1 MAPETPKGV
10 SARLLTMK
18 FMQRAAASASS
29 TGSPESE
36 GPSAK
41 KRKLGDSAA
50 DGRFNVNID
59 QASIKAALEQQEA
72 TRQAALRAHT
82 TEDTQWVLNT
92 SWSRSGEAKPAKE
105 PLKII
110 YVGYGDTD
118 AANDSENDYDEAS
131 IGRTSTRAI
140 QPVSNRDICINIQN
154 LWSLEQAELTCGQ
167 NPEAT
172 RRRSDDGESSEE
184 SSSDSYDARRKSS
197 KRPPSD
203 GARIASKEARSRSR
217 SRSRPSKE
225 NTKAKELRN
234 KRKKKEVHLNKLT
247 SISSQR

>member
-140 QPVSNRDICINIQN
+140 QP
-154 LWSLEQAELTCGQ
+154 